1 MTSTE
6 LVDCTSLAPGARV
19 AVETKNRQYQI
30 EFLGGNAIR
39 ICGHP
44 EYCPTPVTGELQGS
58 SDKAGVLE
66 AGLIG
71 CGRHMKFL
79 VEDRR
84 PVTTSKVLSSSV
96 KSSRVGNGMSDIKFE
111 DALQRLEEIVDRLET
126 GELPLEDSLKVFE
139 EGVAL
144 ARRCSKYLEEA
155 EKRIELLTKDE
166 GGLLRTEPFE
176 WDKDGQG

>member
-1 MTSTE
+1 
-6 LVDCTSLAPGARV
+6 
-19 AVETKNRQYQI
+19 
-30 EFLGGNAIR
+30 
-39 ICGHP
+39 
-44 EYCPTPVTGELQGS
+44 
-58 SDKAGVLE
+58 
-66 AGLIG
+66 
-71 CGRHMKFL
+71 
-79 VEDRR
+79 
-84 PVTTSKVLSSSV
+84 
-96 KSSRVGNGMSDIKFE
+96 MSDIKFE

-166 GGLLRTEPFE
+166 SGLLKTEPFE